1 MRLALGTAQ
10 FGLPYGIAN
19 QAGQVTRDEGKAMLQ
34 LAADN
39 GINTLD
45 TAIAYG
51 ESEQRIGEIGVL
63 DWQIVSKLPAIPDD
77 CADISQWVA
86 EAVDGSLRRLKVDR
100 LYGLLL
106 HRPQQLLEK
115 GGDELYRAL
124 RQLRQAGLVQKIGVS
139 IYEPAELDA
148 INSRFQLDLV
158 QAPFNLM
165 DRRLIE
171 SGWLERL
178 KEQGTELHVRSIF
191 LQGLLLM
198 SPGERPRKFD
208 RWATLWATYDAWLA
222 HAGLTPAQACLRYAL
237 SFPEISKVIVGVDS
251 LRQLKEILQSAEG
264 TLPATLPDM
273 CYADIDL
280 INPARWAALQA
291 MPSMATS

>member
-39 GINTLD
+39 GIDTLD

-51 ESEQRIGEIGVL
+51 ESEQRLGEIGVP

-86 EAVDGSLRRLKVDR
+86 EAVDGSLRRLKVNR

-124 RQLRQAGLVQKIGVS
+124 RQLRQADLVQKIGVS

-222 HAGLTPAQACLRYAL
+222 HAGLTPAQACLQYAL

-273 CYADIDL
+273 CCADIDL

>member
-39 GINTLD
+39 SIDTLD

-51 ESEQRIGEIGVL
+51 ESEQRLGEIGVP

-86 EAVDGSLRRLKVDR
+86 EAVNGSLRRLKVDR

-115 GGDELYRAL
+115 NGDKLYRTL
-124 RQLRQAGLVQKIGVS
+124 QQLKQDGLVGKIGIS
-139 IYEPAELDA
+139 IYAPSELDTLC
-148 INSRFQLDLV
+148 SRFQFDLV

-237 SFPEISKVIVGVDS
+237 SFPEISKVIIGVDS

-264 TLPATLPDM
+264 ALPATLPGM
-273 CYADIDL
+273 CCADIDL
-280 INPARWAALQA
+280 INPARWSALQA
-291 MPSMATS
+291 MPLMATS